1 MKDTLTDIS
10 RVLAGIRD
18 EKLMN
23 EFLTQLL
30 TESEASR
37 ISRRWELVVLLD
49 RGVPQRVISEQLGL
63 SLCNITRGSRELKKT
78 DSAFREVLVRF
89 VSS

>member
-1 MKDTLTDIS
+1 MNDTLTDIS
-10 RVLAGIRD
+10 RVLAGIHD

-37 ISRRWELVVLLD
+37 IARRWELVALLD
-49 RGVPQRVISEQLGL
+49 RGVPQRVIAERLGL